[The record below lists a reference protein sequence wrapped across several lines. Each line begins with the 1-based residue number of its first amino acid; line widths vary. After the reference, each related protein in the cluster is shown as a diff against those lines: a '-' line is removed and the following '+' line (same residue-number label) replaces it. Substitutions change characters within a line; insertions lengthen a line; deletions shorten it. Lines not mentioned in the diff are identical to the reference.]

1 MKSIIGAFPGTVVST
16 TYGPAQIKQIRGD
29 GVHIA
34 IPVNWKLA
42 DYSSTQPT
50 LYLNPACK
58 GDKERKMALTYTKG
72 FNEGDEVMTLE
83 GQGYVESK
91 RQSDL
96 VIKLRNHLRLDHSI
110 LAPAACI
117 KIPGLAIGAAAKT
130 VWGMVRVL
138 NIQRDGTHVCEAL
151 HWVMADGKPPKF
163 YLAPEAFAMMSLKPD
178 WNEPNKETCC

>member
-58 GDKERKMALTYTKG
+58 GDKEKKMALTYTKG
-72 FNEGDEVMTLE
+72 FNEGDEVMTVH

-96 VIKLRNHLRLDHSI
+96 VIKLRDWKLAQGQSPTCN

-117 KIPGLAIGAAAKT
+117 KIPGLTIGAAAKT

-163 YLAPEAFAMMSLKPD
+163 YLAPEAFALMSLKPD
-178 WNEPNKETCC
+178 WNERK